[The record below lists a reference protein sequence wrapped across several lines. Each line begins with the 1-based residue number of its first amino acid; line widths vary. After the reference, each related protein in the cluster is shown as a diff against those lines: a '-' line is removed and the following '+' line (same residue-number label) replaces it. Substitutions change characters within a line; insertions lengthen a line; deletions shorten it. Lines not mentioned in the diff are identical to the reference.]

1 MGSVRLERARD
12 RTDRAHRRVLALT
25 FGPDF
30 IHWRR
35 SGESWPSVWP
45 GRRLF
50 YLMNEPVA
58 AEVEQV
64 WGRSASS
71 GLATGRTG
79 SHRRVLALTFGPDF
93 IHWRRSGESW
103 PIVGPGRRLFYLMNE
118 PVAAEVEQVWGRS
131 ASSGLAT
138 GRTGSHRI

>member
-30 IHWRR
+30 IHWWR

-79 SHRRVLALTFGPDF
+79 SSLFAPTRRGSTFCRKAQQSAAQPL
-93 IHWRRSGESW
+93 RQLGE
-103 PIVGPGRRLFYLMNE
+103 V
-118 PVAAEVEQVWGRS
+118 
-131 ASSGLAT
+131 
-138 GRTGSHRI
+138 

>member
-12 RTDRAHRRVLALT
+12 RTDRGVSHRRVLALT

-35 SGESWPSVWP
+35 SGESWPSVWL

-71 GLATGRTG
+71 GLATGPTG
-79 SHRRVLALTFGPDF
+79 ASLTALFATPRARGGGAESGPSFGCF
-93 IHWRRSGESW
+93 
-103 PIVGPGRRLFYLMNE
+103 GPGRRPPISIWLDR
-118 PVAAEVEQVWGRS
+118 GRR
-131 ASSGLAT
+131 ALTGGVSSGPLAAAAP
-138 GRTGSHRI
+138 S